1 MIFFYPIFS
10 VSASIEQ
17 KNLFVYFW
25 SCSLSWHLFL
35 SRPIS
40 LSPLQSLSKYF
51 GLGSLKFYP
60 KISSSCPKCTQYWLR
75 FSTLYFSR
83 CAEKE
88 ELVTLTGVVGGDLVN
103 RESDKLP
110 QPFDREKMDREKMG
124 WEKIGKF
131 IVMTCLHFRNSDNS
145 RPLKLCFPWLY
156 LSYTFAQNSPFHILR
171 NDRMKCPRKKL
182 YARWFFVEYWDSFF
196 YIANVLESFGGE
208 WRLFL
213 IWFKTFNLTKDK
225 DKNSKS
231 TWETKSNHQSCSQKV
246 L

>member
-17 KNLFVYFW
+17 KNLLVYFW

-110 QPFDREKMDREKMG
+110 QPFDREKNWPRKNG
-124 WEKIGKF
+124 LGKNWEKYCHDMSSEIQPIVDHSSCVFHDF
-131 IVMTCLHFRNSDNS
+131 IYLALSLKILHF
-145 RPLKLCFPWLY
+145 P
-156 LSYTFAQNSPFHILR
+156 SYGMT
-171 NDRMKCPRKKL
+171 
-182 YARWFFVEYWDSFF
+182 V
-196 YIANVLESFGGE
+196 
-208 WRLFL
+208 
-213 IWFKTFNLTKDK
+213 
-225 DKNSKS
+225 
-231 TWETKSNHQSCSQKV
+231 
-246 L
+246 

>member
-1 MIFFYPIFS
+1 MFLYLPVRRKAIQGGLARRLLPYFPPFSSPTFPRFSISGTPNDLLLPHFFS
-10 VSASIEQ
+10 LSIHRVD
-17 KNLFVYFW
+17 NFFFVYFW

-110 QPFDREKMDREKMG
+110 QPFDREKID
-124 WEKIGKF
+124 
-131 IVMTCLHFRNSDNS
+131 
-145 RPLKLCFPWLY
+145 
-156 LSYTFAQNSPFHILR
+156 
-171 NDRMKCPRKKL
+171 
-182 YARWFFVEYWDSFF
+182 
-196 YIANVLESFGGE
+196 
-208 WRLFL
+208 
-213 IWFKTFNLTKDK
+213 
-225 DKNSKS
+225 
-231 TWETKSNHQSCSQKV
+231 
-246 L
+246 